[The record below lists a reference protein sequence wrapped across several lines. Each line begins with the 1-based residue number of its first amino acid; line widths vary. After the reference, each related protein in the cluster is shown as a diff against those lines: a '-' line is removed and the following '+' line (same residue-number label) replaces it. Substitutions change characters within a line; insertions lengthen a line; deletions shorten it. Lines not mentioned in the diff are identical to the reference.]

1 MRDSLQRLPFVHVLP
16 RHASLTSAGRLS
28 LAGLDVRALADEF
41 GTPLYLFDED
51 DFRLTCREYR
61 KEFGER
67 WPEVRIAY
75 AAKAYLSTAVARI
88 VAEEGLGMD
97 VVSGGELAVAQ
108 RAGFPPENVYFHG
121 NNKQPTELEA
131 ALQWGIGHIVVDSFF
146 ELDLLNDL
154 AAEAG
159 RRQTVMLRI
168 SPNVDPHT
176 HAATTTG
183 ILDSKFGFAIANGD
197 AERAVGLALK
207 AEGLDLR
214 GLHVHLGSPVFETEP
229 FAQAS
234 GIVTA
239 FAARMGDLHNFEMKE
254 YSPGGGYA
262 LAYTRDQRAPSI
274 ADYAGT
280 VVDSL
285 KAGLSARRL
294 ANPSIH
300 IEPGRSLIGRAMMA
314 VYRVGAR
321 KEIPGVRTYVSV
333 DGGMADNIRPAIYGS
348 RYEVL
353 SVDRPLAD
361 AEETITLAG
370 KYCESG
376 DILVRDAEVPRLE
389 AGELVAIPASGAYNL
404 AMSSNYNLALRP
416 PVVSVRGGRARVLQR
431 RETVD
436 DLLARD
442 CE

>member
-1 MRDSLQRLPFVHVLP
+1 MPQTLGELPFAHVLP
-16 RHASLTSAGRLS
+16 RNATLSSAGRLAIGGCDIRD
-28 LAGLDVRALADEF
+28 LAEEH
-41 GTPLYLFDED
+41 GTPLYVFDED
-51 DFRLTCREYR
+51 DFRETCREYR
-61 KEFGER
+61 REFSAR
-67 WPEVRIAY
+67 WEDVRVAY
-75 AAKAYLSTAVARI
+75 AAKAFLSTRIARMVAD
-88 VAEEGLGMD
+88 EGLGMD
-97 VVSGGELAVAQ
+97 VVSGGELAVAR
-108 RAGFPPENVYFHG
+108 RAGFPPEDVYFHG
-121 NNKQPTELEA
+121 NNKQPDELQA
-131 ALQWGIGHIVVDSFF
+131 ALDWGIGHVVVDSFF
-146 ELDLLNDL
+146 ELELLNRL
-154 AAEAG
+154 ALEK
-159 RRQTVMLRI
+159 RMRQVVMLRI

-197 AERAVGLALK
+197 AERAVGLAMGS
-207 AEGLDLR
+207 AGLDLR
-214 GLHVHLGSPVFETEP
+214 GIHVHLGSPVFETEP

-234 GIVTA
+234 VIVA
-239 FAARMGDLHNFEMKE
+239 GFAARMGDLHGFEMTE

-274 ADYAGT
+274 SEYADALAG
-280 VVDSL
+280 SL
-285 KAGLSARRL
+285 EAALAEHRL
-294 ANPSIH
+294 ATPSIH

-348 RYEVL
+348 RYEAI

-361 AEETITLAG
+361 PEETVTLAG

-376 DILVRDAEVPRLE
+376 DVLIRDAHVPRFDT
-389 AGELVAIPASGAYNL
+389 GELIGVPASGAYHL
-404 AMSSNYNLALRP
+404 SMSSNYNFALKP
-416 PVVSVRGGRARVLQR
+416 PLVAISGGQPNLIQR

-442 CE
+442 L